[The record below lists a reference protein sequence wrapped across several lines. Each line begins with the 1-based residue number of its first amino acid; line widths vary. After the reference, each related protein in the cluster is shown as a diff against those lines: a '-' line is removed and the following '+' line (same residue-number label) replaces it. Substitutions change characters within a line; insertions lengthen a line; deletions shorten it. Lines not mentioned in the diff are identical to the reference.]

1 MEELIKEM
9 QELNSL
15 LMKRDEE
22 LDRRDKFDEEISKEI
37 AVLLGNKQH

>member
-15 LMKRDEE
+15 LMERDEE
-22 LDRRDKFDEEISKEI
+22 LDRRAKFDEEISKEI
-37 AVLLGNKQH
+37 AALLNKKH

>member
-22 LDRRDKFDEEISKEI
+22 LDRRAKFDEEISKEI
-37 AVLLGNKQH
+37 AVLLGNRKH

>member
-22 LDRRDKFDEEISKEI
+22 LDRRAKFDEEISKEI
-37 AVLLGNKQH
+37 AVLLNKKH